1 MVRYISQLVHRL
13 LLQELLPV
21 LLNVVYSF
29 LPLLP
34 LKLEAIPLQM
44 SAFVTVAA
52 GSGLLLLPVS
62 ASSAS
67 ATAVTAS
74 ATAVTASLSLV
85 E

>member
-1 MVRYISQLVHRL
+1 MVRNISQLVHRL

-21 LLNVVYSF
+21 LIHVVHSF

-34 LKLEAIPLQM
+34 LQLETILLQM

>member
-1 MVRYISQLVHRL
+1 MVRYFSQLVHRL
-13 LLQELLPV
+13 LFQELLPV
-21 LLNVVYSF
+21 LINVVYSF

-62 ASSAS
+62 ASPAS
-67 ATAVTAS
+67 ATS
-74 ATAVTASLSLV
+74 VTASLSLV
-85 E
+85 K